1 MAHDNAVSS
10 PSPASSAIALVAL
23 GLLSTTG
30 TAHAQDLEPRAYSA
44 SPTRTNF
51 LVAGYMYSTGSV
63 SPVPSLPVTGVQ
75 ATINTATFGYERT
88 FGLFGR
94 SASLGIALPYVAADL
109 SGNVE
114 AQSRSIS
121 RSGLGDLSLRLAT
134 NLVGGPALT
143 PAEFARREPTTALGT
158 SLLVVAPT
166 GDYNSAHLINISAHR
181 WALRPEI
188 GLSQPIGNWFSDVA
202 AGVWLYSDNTN
213 FFNGRVRSQ
222 DPLWEFQF
230 HAGYNFRP
238 GLWLAADAT
247 YYTGGDTSVNGV
259 SSHAFQANS
268 RYGLTLS
275 IPIAEGV
282 AVKLAWSSWLTS
294 RTGANYDTFGAT
306 LQYRW
311 FDP

>member
-1 MAHDNAVSS
+1 MAHDDAVSS
-10 PSPASSAIALVAL
+10 PSTTLPAIALVAL
-23 GLLSTTG
+23 GLLSTVG

-44 SPTRTNF
+44 APTGTNF

-75 ATINTATFGYERT
+75 AAINTATFGYERT

-94 SASLGIALPYVAADL
+94 SASLGVALPYVAADL

-121 RSGLGDLSLRLAT
+121 RSGLGDLLLRLAT

-143 PAEFARREPTTALGT
+143 PAEFARREPTTTLGT
-158 SLLVVAPT
+158 SLLVIAPT
-166 GDYNSAHLINISAHR
+166 GDYNSAHAINISAHR
-181 WALRPEI
+181 WAFRPEI
-188 GLSQPIGNWFSDVA
+188 GLSQPIGNWFSDFA
-202 AGVWLYSDNTN
+202 AGVWLYSDNTD
-213 FFNGRVRSQ
+213 FFNGNVRSQ

-259 SSHAFQANS
+259 SGHAFQANS

-275 IPIAEGV
+275 IPIAQRF

-294 RTGANYDTFGAT
+294 RTGANYDTFGVT
-306 LQYRW
+306 FQYRW